1 LRLRS
6 LDDMLDV
13 ETPDAYR
20 ETDDVA
26 LRNTLRHVE
35 LDLMVALS
43 RGEEQ
48 EPQSLQNYNRMK
60 AALDYLTMGSAVYYR
75 VDDEGYYHFAIGEG
89 RQSGQT
95 HQPQPKGRLQ

>member
-1 LRLRS
+1 
-6 LDDMLDV
+6 MLYV

-43 RGEEQ
+43 RGETQ
-48 EPQSLQNYNRMK
+48 DTQSLHNYTKMQ
-60 AALDYLTMGSAVYYR
+60 AALDYLQSGNRVYYR
-75 VDDEGYYHFAIGEG
+75 VDDEGNYYFAIGEG
-89 RQSGQT
+89 RQSSPAY
-95 HQPQPKGRLQ
+95 QPLAQGRVP